1 MKSEDRLEKRADLEY
16 DVLVKRKETKQVK
29 SPAFES
35 GIPPQKKAGK
45 IVVGGKDMYII
56 AGLGNPGKQYAQ
68 TRHNVG
74 FDTID
79 ILADKYNISVDTKK
93 HKALCGKGMIEGQ
106 KVVLAKPQTFMNLSG
121 ESVRELVDFYKIDPE
136 EELIVIYDD
145 ISLEPGQL
153 RIRPKGSAGG
163 HNGIKNIIAHLGTQ
177 VFKRVKVGVGEK
189 PKGYDLADYVL
200 SRFPKDER
208 VLMEEAFERAGEAAV
223 CMLNDTMEHA
233 MNQFNKKTEK

>member
-1 MKSEDRLEKRADLEY
+1 
-16 DVLVKRKETKQVK
+16 
-29 SPAFES
+29 
-35 GIPPQKKAGK
+35 
-45 IVVGGKDMYII
+45 MYLI
-56 AGLGNPGKQYAQ
+56 AGLGNPGKQYEA
-68 TRHNVG
+68 TRHNMG
-74 FDTID
+74 FDT
-79 ILADKYNISVDTKK
+79 VDCLVETHNVPQGGVKFN
-93 HKALCGKGMIEGQ
+93 AMYGKGIIGGEKAILM
-106 KVVLAKPQTFMNLSG
+106 KPLSYMNLSG
-121 ESVRELVDFYKIDPE
+121 GPIQEMSSYFKIDPE
-136 EELIVIYDD
+136 TELIVIYDD
-145 ISLEPGQL
+145 IDLEPGQL

-223 CMLNDTMEHA
+223 CMMNDTMEHA